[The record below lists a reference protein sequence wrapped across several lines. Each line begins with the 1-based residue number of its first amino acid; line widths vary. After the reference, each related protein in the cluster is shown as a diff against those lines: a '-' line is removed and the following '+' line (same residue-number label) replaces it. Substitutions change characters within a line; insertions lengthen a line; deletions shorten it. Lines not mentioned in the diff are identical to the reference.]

1 MIFSQA
7 EDGIRYRRQSRGLGN
22 VYKRQLL
29 YGADD
34 VMKMLPSAQEKDY
47 QETMKERY
55 GYEVEYGTGGKRDGT
70 D

>member
-1 MIFSQA
+1 
-7 EDGIRYRRQSRGLGN
+7 
-22 VYKRQLL
+22 
-29 YGADD
+29 
-34 VMKMLPSAQEKDY
+34 MKMLPSAQEKDY